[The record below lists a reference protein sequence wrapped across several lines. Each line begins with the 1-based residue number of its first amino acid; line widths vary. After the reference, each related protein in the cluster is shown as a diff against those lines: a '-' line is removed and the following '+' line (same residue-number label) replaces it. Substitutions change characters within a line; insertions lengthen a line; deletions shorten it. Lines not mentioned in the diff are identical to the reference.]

1 MSAVQPE
8 RLTGV
13 EILAVLAILRG
24 AKERIDAQQRTPAP
38 VLKLLRTDP
47 EKPRGGVTQS

>member
-24 AKERIDAQQRTPAP
+24 AKERIDAQQRTPAGAEIAQNRP
-38 VLKLLRTDP
+38 GKA
-47 EKPRGGVTQS
+47 